1 MVVLGTGDSVPVIM
15 ELNPKDGNVY
25 KFISLQK
32 IGATSADQPKFYT
45 FGAIYHDIPGNNQR
59 SYYYAGFVMNNI
71 MQVVKIDDQPDN
83 TFTPPRHTIAWNY

>member
-15 ELNPKDGNVY
+15 ELNPKDGSVY

-45 FGAIYHDIPGNNQR
+45 FSAIYHDIPGNN
-59 SYYYAGFVMNNI
+59 
-71 MQVVKIDDQPDN
+71 
-83 TFTPPRHTIAWNY
+83 